1 MLEIRCPHCGKRSQ
15 NEFSYGGDASVK
27 RPQLEKEISDKEW
40 DDFVYYRTNPRG
52 KHSELWHH
60 VAGCRQWFKV
70 LRNTATHE
78 ICKNYNSSFI
88 LAVLK
93 ISCVTVLLE
102 TLNHCLHPAT

>member
-27 RPQLEKEISDKEW
+27 RPELGKEISDKEW
-40 DDFVYYRTNPRG
+40 DDFVYFRSNPRG

-70 LRNTATHE
+70 LRSTATHE
-78 ICKNYNSSFI
+78 IFKT
-88 LAVLK
+88 VK
-93 ISCVTVLLE
+93 INEEL
-102 TLNHCLHPAT
+102 

>member
-27 RPQLEKEISDKEW
+27 RPQLGKEISVKEW
-40 DDFVYYRTNPRG
+40 DDFVYFRNNPKG

-60 VAGCRQWFKV
+60 VAGCRQWIKV

-78 ICKNYNSSFI
+78 IFKT
-88 LAVLK
+88 AK
-93 ISCVTVLLE
+93 INEEL
-102 TLNHCLHPAT
+102 